1 MLVRFFMASGRIHP
15 AVGGDYMTKIK
26 FTTAALGLAGAL
38 ATSQVH
44 AQSAS
49 SGDQEIAL
57 LKQQLRLL

>member
-1 MLVRFFMASGRIHP
+1 MI
-15 AVGGDYMTKIK
+15 KIK

-57 LKQQLRLL
+57 LKQQLRLLEQKLDRLMWEQRQTGQIVC